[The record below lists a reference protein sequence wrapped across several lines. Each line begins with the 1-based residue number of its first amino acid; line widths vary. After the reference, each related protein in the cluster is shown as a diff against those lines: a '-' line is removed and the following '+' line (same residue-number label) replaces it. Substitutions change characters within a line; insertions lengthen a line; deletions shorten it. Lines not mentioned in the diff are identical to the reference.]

1 MPWAPLYAEAKHYD
15 ESLFFHLVERA
26 SPPCNL
32 PSFPRKR
39 ESRWSSGLRP
49 RITCGWL
56 THGRLLFFACAKKS
70 NQKKHTPE
78 RATSLFVPG
87 VRRSAAH
94 PFGGREVHRTSLST
108 PPHPRPTGR
117 SPTRRPHNTRLDSNR
132 GSLENPR
139 SGCGTRRALR
149 GGEQPISNLGT
160 GVLFHPV
167 WRARASQPVPESSR
181 APCSSPS
188 RVVGGWR
195 VGARAGTG
203 EKRREQSRHPG
214 VLSLSDFSLHE
225 QREVTHPRCGNR
237 NYTRGRSP
245 HDNHPSPRP
254 SPL

>member
-70 NQKKHTPE
+70 NQKKHTPK
-78 RATSLFVPG
+78 RATPSSV
-87 VRRSAAH
+87 
-94 PFGGREVHRTSLST
+94 
-108 PPHPRPTGR
+108 PRPSGR

-225 QREVTHPRCGNR
+225 QREVTRPRCGNR

-245 HDNHPSPRP
+245 LDNHPSPRP